1 MSPHVYSGDTRLS
14 WDDYVDCAVEAELVF
29 PIGRD
34 VRNLDGLSSWTPIA
48 AAIEYVSP
56 AIEIHNCKLWYGNP
70 TTQELIAS
78 NAIHAGLVVGSQKTS
93 PKTLDFELEGIG
105 LFINGEPVASAISAE
120 TMGSPLNS
128 LAWLAKELIA
138 RGDFLKAGDVV
149 IPGSAVKL
157 VPVEKGSV
165 VRSRFT
171 RCGSVRAEFV

>member
-1 MSPHVYSGDTRLS
+1 M
-14 WDDYVDCAVEAELVF
+14 
-29 PIGRD
+29 GRD
-34 VRNLDGLSSWTPIA
+34 IRDLDGLSSRTRIA
-48 AAIEYVSP
+48 EAIAYVSP
-56 AIEIHNCKLWYGNP
+56 GIEVHNCKFWYGNP

-78 NAIHAGLVVGSQKTS
+78 NAIHACLVVGTQKTS

-105 LFINGEPVASAISAE
+105 LFLNAELVASAISAE

-138 RGDFLKAGDVV
+138 RGEFLKAGDIV
-149 IPGSAVKL
+149 IPGSAVEL

-171 RCGSVRAEFV
+171 RCGAARAEFV